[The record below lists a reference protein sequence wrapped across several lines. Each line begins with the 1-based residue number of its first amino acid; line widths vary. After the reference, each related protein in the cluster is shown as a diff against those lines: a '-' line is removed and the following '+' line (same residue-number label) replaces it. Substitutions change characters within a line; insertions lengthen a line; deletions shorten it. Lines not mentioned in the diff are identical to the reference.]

1 VKIWRFKRKKKST
14 RGDLKQ
20 VYYYKEDLI
29 TLKALSKEGKTSM
42 TRLAHDILVIYLG
55 YKYGDA
61 TGDIKKLQQDLDL
74 VADDCR
80 KRRDELKL
88 YKERFGE
95 IIA

>member
-1 VKIWRFKRKKKST
+1 
-14 RGDLKQ
+14 
-20 VYYYKEDLI
+20 
-29 TLKALSKEGKTSM
+29 M